1 MYGWQPYGFAPYAEP
16 LFPASGA
23 TPLAL
28 RARAGFAAAGRPSAV
43 FTAAL
48 AAFGSGKT
56 KATAAGHYAI
66 VLSAV
71 APAAATMRTALSAAC
86 ALSARAAATLRG
98 GIGNNF
104 LQLTARAA
112 AAFRAVSVAGYGARL
127 AGWGYGSAVSPSS
140 ALRVGGLALA
150 ARAAL
155 VSAGRTLLR
164 LGASPMPPL
173 IDQAAPPQQRLTAPG
188 GTLNLSGPTPGTS
201 AKATDTG
208 PLKG

>member
-1 MYGWQPYGFAPYAEP
+1 MYGFAPYGAFPYAEP
-16 LFPASGA
+16 LFPAASA
-23 TPLAL
+23 PLAL
-28 RARAGFAAAGRPSAV
+28 QARGGTMALGRPSAV
-43 FTAAL
+43 FAAAF

-71 APAAATMRTALSAAC
+71 APAAGTVRTALFAAC
-86 ALSARAAATLRG
+86 ALGARAAATLRG
-98 GIGNNF
+98 AIGNNL

-112 AAFRAVSVAGYGARL
+112 SAFRAMSGAGYGARL
-127 AGWGYGSAVSPSS
+127 VGWGYGNAVSPSS
-140 ALRVGGLALA
+140 ALRIGGLALA

-155 VSAGRTLLR
+155 VLVGRSLLR
-164 LGASPMPPL
+164 IGASPMPPL
-173 IDQAAPPQQRLTAPG
+173 IDQAAPPQQRLSAPG

-201 AKATDTG
+201 VKATDTG